1 MSRYVFREKPV
12 RGWFTEP
19 KRGEYDE
26 GKYEKGYAIINSA
39 GFALN
44 GVEPSM
50 YLGLDL
56 KSEIADHTP
65 VAIYEPK
72 DIRLLFEQFEIETFF
87 PGDMIGRV
95 VVTYR
100 GGMINALG
108 GQLTGF
114 DVDKNLIPDKRK
126 VA

>member
-1 MSRYVFREKPV
+1 MRRYAYREKPV
-12 RGWFTEP
+12 RGWFTRP
-19 KRGEYDE
+19 GSGELDE

-39 GFALN
+39 GFELN
-44 GVEPSM
+44 GAEPSM
-50 YLGLDL
+50 YLGLSL

-72 DIRLLFEQFEIETFF
+72 DIRLLFEQLEIETFI
-87 PGDMIGRV
+87 PGNMIGRV
-95 VVTYR
+95 VITYR

-114 DVDKNLIPDKRK
+114 DVDKNLIPDKKR
-126 VA
+126 